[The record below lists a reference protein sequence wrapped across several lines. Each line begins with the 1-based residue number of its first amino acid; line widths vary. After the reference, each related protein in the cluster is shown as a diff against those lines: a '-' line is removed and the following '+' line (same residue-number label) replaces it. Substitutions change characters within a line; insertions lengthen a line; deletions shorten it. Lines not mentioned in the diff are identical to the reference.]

1 MEFEELQ
8 LVNYCY
14 PGCIPMLN
22 IMRLGRDEAF
32 ELAAKMAEEH
42 PETTAFYRFAD
53 FQNYYALREAQDA
66 FLYRSFTEKGGKPRT
81 EHPLS
86 FVIDG
91 SDYLKDWFG
100 NGLETRII
108 MKDINPETVSFTIG
122 DSGSIYQHTGT
133 VELLTWDDMKKLYR
147 DHGNNLGKLL
157 AEHGRKYVEV
167 QLWTETLPENAGK
180 AEEANG

>member
-1 MEFEELQ
+1 MEFEDLQ

-32 ELAAKMAEEH
+32 ELATRMAEEH

-53 FQNYYALREAQDA
+53 FENYYALREAQDA
-66 FLYRSFTEKGGKPRT
+66 FLYRRFLELGGNLHT

-100 NGLETRII
+100 NGFETRIPL
-108 MKDINPETVSFTIG
+108 KDIEPANMSFTIG
-122 DSGSIYQHTGT
+122 DSGSVYQHTGT
-133 VELLTWDDMKKLYR
+133 VELLTWDAMKALY
-147 DHGNNLGKLL
+147 HEYGNDLRKLL
-157 AEHGRKYVEV
+157 ADRGRKYVEV
-167 QLWTETLPENAGK
+167 QLWTETIPDNNGK
-180 AEEANG
+180 TEETIG

>member
-1 MEFEELQ
+1 MKFEELQ

-32 ELAAKMAEEH
+32 ELAARMAEEH

-53 FQNYYALREAQDA
+53 FQNYYALREAQDT
-66 FLYRSFTEKGGKPRT
+66 FLYRRFTEKGGKPRT

-100 NGLETRII
+100 NGLESQNNII
-108 MKDINPETVSFTIG
+108 RTDSSLLEKGSDYLFSLTMKIS
-122 DSGSIYQHTGT
+122 
-133 VELLTWDDMKKLYR
+133 
-147 DHGNNLGKLL
+147 L
-157 AEHGRKYVEV
+157 AS
-167 QLWTETLPENAGK
+167 
-180 AEEANG
+180 AE